1 MSYLLRTEVWVAL
14 SDFAG
19 PSLDDCIAE
28 HSDDH
33 DEQEV
38 ARVHQ
43 VQVDEGAVVLV
54 TNREKKSNTQLNTTA
69 GQHRG
74 TKLVTFT
81 SRVH

>member
-43 VQVDEGAVVLV
+43 VQVDEGTVVLV
-54 TNREKKSNTQLNTTA
+54 TDKEIKSNTQFSSPA
-69 GQHRG
+69 GEHR
-74 TKLVTFT
+74 KQTFMN
-81 SRVH
+81 S

>member
-14 SDFAG
+14 SDFAR

-43 VQVDEGAVVLV
+43 VQVDEGTVVLV
-54 TNREKKSNTQLNTTA
+54 TDKEIKSNTQFSSTA
-69 GQHRG
+69 GEHR
-74 TKLVTFT
+74 KQTFMN
-81 SRVH
+81 S